1 MPKSGGRDVEKERLW
16 RRLLLEFS
24 KSGLSQ
30 AAFCKSK
37 NVSPHQLGYWRAE
50 LQKRDSENI
59 VTPVRKEEPSV
70 FLPLRVTDQVA
81 AAKVMEIRCRDG
93 IVIQIPENVS
103 ADTFVLVG
111 KLIKK
116 LKC

>member
-1 MPKSGGRDVEKERLW
+1 MPKSGGRDAEKERLW
-16 RRLLLEFS
+16 RRLLLEYS
-24 KSGLSQ
+24 KSGMSQ

-37 NVSPHQLGYWRAE
+37 DVSAHQLGYWRAE
-50 LQKRDSENI
+50 IQKRDSEKSGY
-59 VTPVRKEEPSV
+59 PASKDEPPV
-70 FLPLRVTDQVA
+70 FLPVKVTDQVA
-81 AAKVMEIRCRDG
+81 APKVMEIRCRDG